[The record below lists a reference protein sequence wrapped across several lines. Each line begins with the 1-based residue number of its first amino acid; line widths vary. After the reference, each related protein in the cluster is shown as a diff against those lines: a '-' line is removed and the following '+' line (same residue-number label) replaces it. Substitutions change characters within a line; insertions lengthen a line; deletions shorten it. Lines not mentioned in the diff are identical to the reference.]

1 MSNLHPIFEQALKP
15 FIPPETWAINDDD
28 VYVVDI
34 ANRRVLR
41 RVGRMQEMRHQTVP
55 LAIGEALLA
64 GMQAKHYKE

>member
-15 FIPPETWAINDDD
+15 FIPPDLSINDDD

-34 ANRRVLR
+34 ARRRVLR

-64 GMQAKHYKE
+64 GMQAKYYKE